1 MDKQALLNASG
12 LSEISEKSLQVI
24 QAILEAERGPL
35 TTRSS
40 QTESSGKLK
49 LFSILLFLNQFI
61 CSKLKS
67 SAFPFSSKLPKFMNS
82 FDA

>member
-35 TTRSS
+35 NTRSS
-40 QTESSGKLK
+40 QIESSGKLK
-49 LFSILLFLNQFI
+49 LFSMLIFLNYFYMYVV
-61 CSKLKS
+61 S
-67 SAFPFSSKLPKFMNS
+67 
-82 FDA
+82 